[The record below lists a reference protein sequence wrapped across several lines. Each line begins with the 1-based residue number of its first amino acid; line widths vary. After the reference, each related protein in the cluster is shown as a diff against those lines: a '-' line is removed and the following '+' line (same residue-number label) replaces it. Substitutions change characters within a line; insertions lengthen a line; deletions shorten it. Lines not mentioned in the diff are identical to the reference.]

1 MKPPIWSLN
10 TVENT
15 DMGFMSRPSESA
27 YSYGAN
33 GTYAASTL
41 ESHTSTSGFGNGMLH
56 KIEV

>member
-1 MKPPIWSLN
+1 M
-10 TVENT
+10 VENT

-33 GTYAASTL
+33 GTYVANTS
-41 ESHTSTSGFGNGMLH
+41 ESHTSTSEFGNGMLH

>member
-1 MKPPIWSLN
+1 M
-10 TVENT
+10 VENT

-33 GTYAASTL
+33 GTYAANTS
-41 ESHTSTSGFGNGMLH
+41 ESHTSTSEFGNGMLH